1 MKILADENVP
11 LPVVTPVRKAGHQVE
26 YVQRNVDDHII
37 LEEAYRRKAL
47 LITSDKDFERLVL
60 EEHRPT
66 WGIIQLRISRSIPFK
81 DRAKILIDVLRH
93 RERELQGAYVVLT
106 ESILDIRRPL
116 P

>member
-1 MKILADENVP
+1 MNIHVDENIPQTVMT
-11 LPVVTPVRKAGHQVE
+11 LLRKAGHQVK
-26 YVQRNVDDHII
+26 YVQRNIDDRII
-37 LEEAYRRKAL
+37 LEEAYRQQAL
-47 LITSDKDFERLVL
+47 LVTLDKDFERLVV
-60 EEHRPT
+60 EERRPT
-66 WGIIQLRISRSIPFK
+66 FGVIRLRTSRYMPVK